1 MAQFRID
8 CKVAD
13 NCTECKFNFGQ
24 SCIAPRPFKIIR
36 LLKAIGIALLC
47 FGIIFI
53 FVLGLTVYP
62 KLGAGILLGLL
73 FIFVVWRIY
82 KDADFL

>member
-1 MAQFRID
+1 MKD
-8 CKVAD
+8 
-13 NCTECKFNFGQ
+13 
-24 SCIAPRPFKIIR
+24 KIIR
-36 LLKAIGIALLC
+36 LLKSIGIAALC
-47 FGIIFI
+47 FGIIVI

-62 KLGAGILLGLL
+62 KLGAGILLGLI

>member
-1 MAQFRID
+1 MKD
-8 CKVAD
+8 
-13 NCTECKFNFGQ
+13 
-24 SCIAPRPFKIIR
+24 KIIR

-47 FGIIFI
+47 FGALFL
-53 FVLGLTVYP
+53 FVFGFVKYTKIAATVVM
-62 KLGAGILLGLL
+62 ASI